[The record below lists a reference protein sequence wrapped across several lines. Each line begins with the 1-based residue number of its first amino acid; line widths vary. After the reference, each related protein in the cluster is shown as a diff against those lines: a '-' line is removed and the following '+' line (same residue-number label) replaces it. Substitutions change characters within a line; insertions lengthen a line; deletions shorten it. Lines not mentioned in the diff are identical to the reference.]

1 VSKLKVPSVQHLA
14 RNWRSTPERICRKLV
29 SLAESPPS
37 FNYNPLFGAVRDMLV
52 FNQPYDEIVE
62 GVRRHVK
69 RLDVRENLL
78 GVLPLIRDHFAS
90 VVPDFVQAIDRRYYS
105 IGRGL
110 RVPFDPPLL
119 YGVGGKLIFPWFSF
133 WRSNPLADARLSLF
147 VTLVDELLA
156 DDPDLAAA
164 DFQILDFSV
173 PKTRK
178 TKAGEQKPARQ
189 LRIVDASD
197 IPRVSVQTKLEMLTI
212 FAEGYRMA
220 VQELSSTAKTKPS
233 DEQSRQSDIR
243 QADLF
248 DDDPQAPS

>member
-14 RNWRSTPERICRKLV
+14 RNWRNTPERTCRKLV
-29 SLAESPPS
+29 SLVENPPI
-37 FNYNPLFGAVRDMLV
+37 FNYNALFAAVRDMLV

-62 GVRRHVK
+62 GIRRGIK
-69 RLDVRENLL
+69 RADVRENLL

-90 VVPDFVQAIDRRYYS
+90 VAPDFVQGVDRRYYS

-110 RVPFDPPLL
+110 MVPFDPPLL
-119 YGVGGKLIFPWFSF
+119 YGTGGKLTFPWFSF

-173 PKTRK
+173 PKGNK
-178 TKAGEQKPARQ
+178 LKAGQPKPPRQ
-189 LRIVDASD
+189 LRVIDA
-197 IPRVSVQTKLEMLTI
+197 R
-212 FAEGYRMA
+212 GYFMA
-220 VQELSSTAKTKPS
+220 ITELSAAAKARPS
-233 DEQSRQSDIR
+233 DSSTQERDPK
-243 QADLF
+243 QADF
-248 DDDPQAPS
+248 FEDDPPRPS

>member
-1 VSKLKVPSVQHLA
+1 MSKLKVPSVQHLA

-62 GVRRHVK
+62 GIRRHIK
-69 RLDVRENLL
+69 RSDVRENLL

-90 VVPDFVQAIDRRYYS
+90 VAPDFVQAIDRRYYS

-110 RVPFDPPLL
+110 MVPFDPPLL
-119 YGVGGKLIFPWFSF
+119 YGLGGKLTFPWFSF

-156 DDPDLAAA
+156 DDPDLVAAE
-164 DFQILDFSV
+164 FQILDFSV
-173 PKTRK
+173 PKIGRV
-178 TKAGEQKPARQ
+178 KPGQPKPPRQ
-189 LRIVDASD
+189 LRIVDSRN
-197 IPRVSVQTKLEMLTI
+197 IPRVSEETKLEMLTI
-212 FAEGYRMA
+212 FAEGYFMA
-220 VQELSSTAKTKPS
+220 VAELTSSARTKPS
-233 DEQSRQSDIR
+233 ESQTQERDLR
-243 QADLF
+243 QADF
-248 DDDPQAPS
+248 FEDDPQARS